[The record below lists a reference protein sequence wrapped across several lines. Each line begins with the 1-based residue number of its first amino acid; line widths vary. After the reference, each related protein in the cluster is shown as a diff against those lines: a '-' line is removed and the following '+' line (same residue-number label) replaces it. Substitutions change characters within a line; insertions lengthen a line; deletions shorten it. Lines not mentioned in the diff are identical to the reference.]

1 VHALEH
7 LLNPR
12 GIAVIGASNDPSR
25 PGAQTVN
32 ALIARGY
39 PGGIYPVNPKYDTLS
54 GLPSFRAIADVPQ
67 PCDLAVIAVP
77 AAQVPDMVAACGKR
91 GVPFAVILGGG
102 FRETG
107 SAGIA
112 LEARLRETARA
123 NHVRLIGPN
132 CLGLVNVPDKV
143 YAGFGSLTRPP
154 LVSAGRV
161 SAVLQS
167 GGFGVS
173 LVMRCGA
180 AGIGFRHIVTSGNET
195 DISAAEL
202 IDAFVDDPHTRV
214 ILAYLEGI
222 GDGRAFMKAARR
234 ALAAGKPLI
243 VWKAGN
249 SAQGLRAAASH
260 TANMTGSYAIF
271 QAAFRQCGVI
281 EIHDVEDI
289 VDYVHALLSGR
300 VANGGNVAVM
310 GGSGGSAVVFS
321 DAADQYGL
329 KLAPLA
335 AQTQAVLAENLPSVA
350 SLENPIDF
358 AAGFLGETNAPR
370 FVNAVDAV
378 LADPGIDQL
387 ALMLATVVGAPGAT
401 TARLLSQAAER
412 HGKPIFVFWAAPPD
426 SVGDAYPTLAAAHI
440 PVMTSPNRVARTM
453 GMLSNYGR
461 ALRDRK
467 PPAAEPPAC
476 VVPPLPGG
484 TLDESTSK
492 QLLAAFGIPT
502 TGDRIWPAA
511 PIDAAS
517 ANDLVYPVALKI
529 ISPDIA
535 HKSDA
540 GGVRLNVTGAAEL
553 STASAAM
560 LKAVGQ
566 AAPQARL
573 TGLLVSPMV
582 QDGLE
587 AMVGVINDAVFGPVV
602 AFGLGGIFAEALKDL
617 TYRIA
622 PFDIHAARAMI
633 GELRS
638 TSMFAG
644 ARGQRPRDTEA
655 LAATLVAVSDMAW
668 QLRHCLQELDINPL
682 LVLEHGKGVIAVDAL
697 AIMRQAEGAG
707 KAGAD
712 AGEPRAM

>member
-54 GLPSFRAIADVPQ
+54 GLPAFRSIADVPQ
-67 PCDLAVIAVP
+67 PCDVAVIAVP
-77 AAQVPDMVAACGKR
+77 AAHVPDMVAACGKQ
-91 GVPFAVILGGG
+91 GVRFAVILGGG

-107 SAGIA
+107 PAGIA
-112 LEARLRETARA
+112 LEARLLETARA
-123 NHVRLIGPN
+123 SNVRLIGPN
-132 CLGLVNVPDKV
+132 CLGLMNVPDRV

-154 LVSAGRV
+154 LVGPGVV

-173 LVMRCGA
+173 LVMRCGT
-180 AGIGFRHIVTSGNET
+180 AGIGFRHVVTSGNET

-202 IDAFVDDPHTRV
+202 IDAFVDDPQTRV
-214 ILAYLEGI
+214 ILAYLEGV
-222 GDGRAFMKAARR
+222 GDGAAFMKATRR
-234 ALAAGKPLI
+234 ALAAGKPVI

-249 SAQGLRAAASH
+249 STQGLRAAASH

-271 QAAFRQCGVI
+271 QAAFKQCGVI

-289 VDYVHALLSGR
+289 VDYVQALLSGR
-300 VANGGNVAVM
+300 VAHGGNVAVM

-329 KLAPLA
+329 TLAPLA
-335 AQTQAVLAENLPSVA
+335 PQTRAILAENLPSVA

-358 AAGFLGETNAPR
+358 AAGFLGEANAPR

-378 LADPGIDQL
+378 LSDPGIDQL

-401 TARLLSQAAER
+401 TARLLADAAHR

-426 SVGDAYPTLAAAHI
+426 SVGDAYATLAAANI

-453 GMLSNYGR
+453 GMLSDYGR
-461 ALRDRK
+461 ALRERK
-467 PPAAEPPAC
+467 PAATQAPALVRA
-476 VVPPLPGG
+476 LPVLPNG
-484 TLDESTSK
+484 TLDESASK
-492 QLLAAFGIPT
+492 QLIAAFGIPT
-502 TGDRIWPAA
+502 TLDRVLPATPIEAGLVGDLI
-511 PIDAAS
+511 
-517 ANDLVYPVALKI
+517 YPVALKI

-540 GGVRLNVTGAAEL
+540 GGVRLNLADAAEL
-553 STASAAM
+553 SAASSVM
-560 LKAVGQ
+560 LKAVAQ
-566 AAPQARL
+566 AEPNACL

-587 AMVGVINDAVFGPVV
+587 TILGVINDDVFGPVV
-602 AFGLGGIFAEALKDL
+602 AFGLGGIFAEALKDM

-622 PFDIHAARAMI
+622 PFDIDAAREMI

-638 TSMFAG
+638 ASMFTG
-644 ARGQRPRDTEA
+644 ARGQSPRDTEA

-668 QLRHCLQELDINPL
+668 QLRDRLSELDINPL
-682 LVLEHGKGVIAVDAL
+682 LVLEQGKGVVAVDAL
-697 AIMRQAEGAG
+697 AVFLMRRPGGGAC
-707 KAGAD
+707 A
-712 AGEPRAM
+712 RLLR